1 MDVVSTKKK
10 LAVIDILNA
19 YSGNNPYI
27 LLLKHQV
34 TVLGATSYLNSL
46 TVEYILKNHDFE
58 PKVIGKSVSILQWY
72 GEKLQKDFSIDFT
85 PKKIAVLALL
95 GETKDYYHCIIKYR
109 QMMDPIKL
117 FVPKNAL
124 LENFLVGDYSKIK
137 VDFERYDRLSSSKKE
152 DRKLLE
158 HQKEAIKFLLGRK
171 KCILADDMGLG
182 KMEPNSSLIPTI
194 NGFKKMGDICVG
206 DVIFSSNGEPCNVLK
221 TFPHKN
227 KEIYR
232 VSFSDGTHADCG
244 LEHLWV
250 VRDDNMRRRNKGWKT
265 MSLKEIIESGIKIR
279 KTKSNKY
286 EIPVSCPVKYQEK
299 NFIIKPYILGMC
311 IGDGNLCSGGIVISI
326 PDSEI
331 ESVYRIQSMLPD
343 YMTLKEDRHSN
354 CPRYRIIHKN
364 KKQKNCFISEIKRLC
379 LNVHGNDKFI
389 PDEYKFS
396 SISQRIDLLRGL
408 MDSDGTITKERNKI
422 VFCTKSKTL
431 SEDIS
436 ELVFSLGGIARIN
449 SYEHKGR
456 KGIEYQVNIQIKENP
471 FYLTR
476 KKERCNPTFK
486 KYCTKRISSVEY
498 VRNEDA
504 TCLMVDSP
512 DHTYLTSKNYIVT
525 HNTTSLSVASIE
537 GNFDS
542 VLIICPASLKTNWKR
557 ELMWYVP
564 ERDITIIEGF
574 VGKNKPELEEY
585 LGYKVG
591 ASRRT
596 VKELQEEAKERGKW
610 VDNRF
615 VIVNFDILDE
625 FYEKPKSRS
634 KADVDAAFENS
645 PMLQYIANKKSLVI
659 IDEAHKLSNNDSGWY
674 DNVKDMLK
682 RANPDSIYLATG
694 TPVTNNPQNYFNLLQ
709 LIGAEIADDWIYFS
723 KQFCDARKIPA
734 KGEKYKWTQ
743 KFLELV
749 HKDNWYQLTDEQ
761 KDELKEYIN
770 KHARMITITTGSSN
784 LDELQM
790 KTAHLY
796 LRRLKEDAVELPEKK
811 IHEIFYDLTLEQMFQ
826 YNMLW
831 DEYVLEQK
839 KEDPNKELNKELHEG
854 AVYRKYCSNEM
865 VPNTIKLAE
874 YYINRGEKVVI
885 ACCYDEE
892 LYTLKAH
899 FGDKC
904 VIYNGKMSAKEKDA
918 SEYAFM
924 NDDSKMVF
932 IGNIVSAGVG
942 ITLTS
947 AHILIFNNIDFVPGT
962 CRQMQDRVHRI
973 GQKHKVDI
981 YYQIFK
987 GTQYEKIWNTV
998 MKKELVINSI
1008 IKKEDEK

>member
-1 MDVVSTKKK
+1 MDIVSTKKK
-10 LAVIDILNA
+10 LAAIDILKDYN
-19 YSGNNPYI
+19 GNNPYI

-34 TVLGATSYLNSL
+34 TILGATTYLNSF
-46 TVEYILKNHDFE
+46 TVEYILKNYNFE
-58 PKVIGKSVSILQWY
+58 PKVIGKAVSILPWY
-72 GEKLQKDFSIDFT
+72 GEKLKNEFTIDFI
-85 PKKIAVLALL
+85 PQKIAILALL

-109 QMMDPIKL
+109 QMMDPIKV
-117 FVPKNAL
+117 FVPKNAI

-137 VDFERYDRLSSSKKE
+137 VDFDRYDRLSSSKSE
-152 DRKLLE
+152 NRKLLE
-158 HQKEAIKFLLGRK
+158 HQKEAIKFLLDRK

-182 KMEPNSSLIPTI
+182 K
-194 NGFKKMGDICVG
+194 
-206 DVIFSSNGEPCNVLK
+206 
-221 TFPHKN
+221 
-227 KEIYR
+227 
-232 VSFSDGTHADCG
+232 
-244 LEHLWV
+244 
-250 VRDDNMRRRNKGWKT
+250 
-265 MSLKEIIESGIKIR
+265 
-279 KTKSNKY
+279 
-286 EIPVSCPVKYQEK
+286 
-299 NFIIKPYILGMC
+299 
-311 IGDGNLCSGGIVISI
+311 
-326 PDSEI
+326 
-331 ESVYRIQSMLPD
+331 
-343 YMTLKEDRHSN
+343 
-354 CPRYRIIHKN
+354 
-364 KKQKNCFISEIKRLC
+364 
-379 LNVHGNDKFI
+379 
-389 PDEYKFS
+389 
-396 SISQRIDLLRGL
+396 
-408 MDSDGTITKERNKI
+408 
-422 VFCTKSKTL
+422 
-431 SEDIS
+431 
-436 ELVFSLGGIARIN
+436 
-449 SYEHKGR
+449 
-456 KGIEYQVNIQIKENP
+456 
-471 FYLTR
+471 
-476 KKERCNPTFK
+476 
-486 KYCTKRISSVEY
+486 
-498 VRNEDA
+498 
-504 TCLMVDSP
+504 
-512 DHTYLTSKNYIVT
+512 
-525 HNTTSLSVASIE
+525 TTSLAVASIE

-564 ERDITIIEGF
+564 ERDITIVEGF
-574 VGKNKPELEEY
+574 VGKNKQELEEY

-591 ASRRT
+591 SSRRT

-615 VIVNFDILDE
+615 VIVNFNILDE
-625 FYEKPKSRS
+625 FYEKPKTRS
-634 KADVDAAFENS
+634 KENIDAAFKNS

-674 DNVKDMLK
+674 ENVKDLLK
-682 RANPDSIYLATG
+682 RANPNSIYLATG

-709 LIGAEIADDWIYFS
+709 LIGAEIAEDWIYFS

-761 KDELKEYIN
+761 KNELKEYIN

-904 VIYNGKMSAKEKDA
+904 VIYNGKMSSKEKDA

-947 AHILIFNNIDFVPGT
+947 AHILIFNNIDFVPGN
-962 CRQMQDRVHRI
+962 CRQMQDRIHRI

-981 YYQIFK
+981 YYQMFR

>member
-1 MDVVSTKKK
+1 MDIVSTRKK
-10 LAVIDILNA
+10 LAAIDILKEYNG
-19 YSGNNPYI
+19 SNPYI

-34 TVLGATSYLNSL
+34 TILGVTSYLNNL
-46 TVEYILKNHDFE
+46 TVEYILKNYNFE
-58 PKVIGKSVSILQWY
+58 PIPIGKSVSILFWY
-72 GEKLQKDFSIDFT
+72 GEKLQKDFAIDFI
-85 PKKIAVLALL
+85 PQKIAILALL

-109 QMMDPIKL
+109 QMMDPVKV
-117 FVPKNAL
+117 FVPKNAI

-194 NGFKKMGDICVG
+194 NGFKKMGDICIG
-206 DVIFSSNGEPCNVLK
+206 DVVFGSNGEPCNVIK

-232 VSFSDGTHADCG
+232 VSFSDGTHAECG

-250 VRDDNMRRRNKGWKT
+250 VRDDNMRRRNNGWKT
-265 MSLKEIIESGIKIR
+265 MSLKDIIESGIKVR

-286 EIPVSCPVKYQEK
+286 EIPVSRPVKYQEK
-299 NFIIKPYILGMC
+299 NFIINPYILGMC

-364 KKQKNCFISEIKRLC
+364 KKQKNCFISEIKRLG
-379 LNVHGNDKFI
+379 LNVHGNNKFI

-431 SEDIS
+431 SEDIA

-449 SYEHKGR
+449 SYERKGHI
-456 KGIEYQVNIQIKENP
+456 GIEYQVNIQIKENP

-476 KKERCNPTFK
+476 KKERYNPTFK

-525 HNTTSLSVASIE
+525 HNTTSLSVAAIE

-564 ERDITIIEGF
+564 ERDITIVEGF
-574 VGKNKPELEEY
+574 FGKNKSELEEY
-585 LGYKVG
+585 LGYKQG
-591 ASRRT
+591 ASRRS
-596 VKELQEEAKERGKW
+596 VKELQDEARERGKW

-615 VIVNFDILDE
+615 VIVNFDILGE
-625 FYEKPKSRS
+625 FYKKPKTRS
-634 KADVDAAFENS
+634 KENIENAFKNS

-674 DNVKDMLK
+674 EKIKDLLK
-682 RANPDSIYLATG
+682 RGNPDSIYLATG
-694 TPVTNNPQNYFNLLQ
+694 TPITNNPQNYFNLLQ
-709 LIGAEIADDWIYFS
+709 LIGAQVAEDWNYFS
-723 KQFCDARKIPA
+723 NQFCDARKIPA

-743 KFLELV
+743 KFLEI
-749 HKDNWYQLTDEQ
+749 KKKSNWFQLSNAE
-761 KDELKEYIN
+761 KDELKEYIY
-770 KHARMITITTGSSN
+770 KHARMIRITTGASN
-784 LDELQM
+784 LDELRM
-790 KTAHLY
+790 KTSHIY
-796 LRRLKEDAVELPEKK
+796 LRRLKEDAVNLPAKK
-811 IHEIFYDLTLEQMFQ
+811 IHEIFYDLTIEQTLQ
-826 YNMLW
+826 YNRLW
-831 DEYVLEQK
+831 DEYVAEQK
-839 KEDPNKELNKELHEG
+839 KADPEKEINKELLEG
-854 AVYRKYCSNEM
+854 AVYRKYCSNQM
-865 VPNTIKLAE
+865 IPHTIKLAD
-874 YYINRGEKVVI
+874 YYINQGEKVVI

-904 VIYNGKMSAKEKDA
+904 VIYNGKMSAKEKDT

-947 AHILIFNNIDFVPGT
+947 AHILIFNNISWVPSDNS
-962 CRQMQDRVHRI
+962 QMCDRIYRI
-973 GQKHKVDI
+973 GQKEQVHI
-981 YYQIFK
+981 YYQIFN
-987 GTQYEKIWNTV
+987 GTQYRV
-998 MKKELVINSI
+998 MWDTNLKKQLITNAI
-1008 IKKEDEK
+1008 IKKESDK

>member
-10 LAVIDILNA
+10 LAAIDILNA

-34 TVLGATSYLNSL
+34 TVLGATNYLNSL
-46 TVEYILKNHDFE
+46 TVEYILKNYDFE
-58 PKVIGKSVSILQWY
+58 PKVIGKAVSILSWY
-72 GEKLQKDFSIDFT
+72 GEKLKKDFTIDFV
-85 PKKIAVLALL
+85 PQKIAILALL

-109 QMMDPIKL
+109 QMMDPIKV

-182 KMEPNSSLIPTI
+182 K
-194 NGFKKMGDICVG
+194 
-206 DVIFSSNGEPCNVLK
+206 
-221 TFPHKN
+221 
-227 KEIYR
+227 
-232 VSFSDGTHADCG
+232 
-244 LEHLWV
+244 
-250 VRDDNMRRRNKGWKT
+250 
-265 MSLKEIIESGIKIR
+265 
-279 KTKSNKY
+279 
-286 EIPVSCPVKYQEK
+286 
-299 NFIIKPYILGMC
+299 
-311 IGDGNLCSGGIVISI
+311 
-326 PDSEI
+326 
-331 ESVYRIQSMLPD
+331 
-343 YMTLKEDRHSN
+343 
-354 CPRYRIIHKN
+354 
-364 KKQKNCFISEIKRLC
+364 
-379 LNVHGNDKFI
+379 
-389 PDEYKFS
+389 
-396 SISQRIDLLRGL
+396 
-408 MDSDGTITKERNKI
+408 
-422 VFCTKSKTL
+422 
-431 SEDIS
+431 
-436 ELVFSLGGIARIN
+436 
-449 SYEHKGR
+449 
-456 KGIEYQVNIQIKENP
+456 
-471 FYLTR
+471 
-476 KKERCNPTFK
+476 
-486 KYCTKRISSVEY
+486 
-498 VRNEDA
+498 
-504 TCLMVDSP
+504 
-512 DHTYLTSKNYIVT
+512 
-525 HNTTSLSVASIE
+525 TTSLAVASIE

-564 ERDITIIEGF
+564 ERDITIVEGF
-574 VGKNKPELEEY
+574 IGKNKPELEEY

-615 VIVNFDILDE
+615 VIINFNILDE
-625 FYEKPKSRS
+625 FYEKPETRS
-634 KADVDAAFENS
+634 KENIDKAFANS

-674 DNVKDMLK
+674 ENVKDMLK

-709 LIGAEIADDWIYFS
+709 LIGAEIADDWVYFS

-749 HKDNWYQLTDEQ
+749 HKDTWYQLTDEQ

-904 VIYNGKMSAKEKDA
+904 VIYNGKMNAKEKDA

-947 AHILIFNNIDFVPGT
+947 AHILIFNNIDFVPGN
-962 CRQMQDRVHRI
+962 CRQMQDRIHRI

-981 YYQIFK
+981 YYQMFR

>member
-10 LAVIDILNA
+10 LAAIDILNA

-34 TVLGATSYLNSL
+34 TILGATNYLNSL
-46 TVEYILKNHDFE
+46 TVEYILKNHNFE
-58 PKVIGKSVSILQWY
+58 PKVIGKAVSILQWY
-72 GEKLQKDFSIDFT
+72 GEKLQKDFTIDFT
-85 PKKIAVLALL
+85 PQKIAILALL

-109 QMMDPIKL
+109 QMMDPIKV
-117 FVPKNAL
+117 FVPKNAI
-124 LENFLVGDYSKIK
+124 LENFLVGDYSKIN
-137 VDFERYDRLSSSKKE
+137 VDFERYDRLSSSKDE
-152 DRKLLE
+152 NRKLLE

-182 KMEPNSSLIPTI
+182 K
-194 NGFKKMGDICVG
+194 
-206 DVIFSSNGEPCNVLK
+206 
-221 TFPHKN
+221 
-227 KEIYR
+227 
-232 VSFSDGTHADCG
+232 
-244 LEHLWV
+244 
-250 VRDDNMRRRNKGWKT
+250 
-265 MSLKEIIESGIKIR
+265 
-279 KTKSNKY
+279 
-286 EIPVSCPVKYQEK
+286 
-299 NFIIKPYILGMC
+299 
-311 IGDGNLCSGGIVISI
+311 
-326 PDSEI
+326 
-331 ESVYRIQSMLPD
+331 
-343 YMTLKEDRHSN
+343 
-354 CPRYRIIHKN
+354 
-364 KKQKNCFISEIKRLC
+364 
-379 LNVHGNDKFI
+379 
-389 PDEYKFS
+389 
-396 SISQRIDLLRGL
+396 
-408 MDSDGTITKERNKI
+408 
-422 VFCTKSKTL
+422 
-431 SEDIS
+431 
-436 ELVFSLGGIARIN
+436 
-449 SYEHKGR
+449 
-456 KGIEYQVNIQIKENP
+456 
-471 FYLTR
+471 
-476 KKERCNPTFK
+476 
-486 KYCTKRISSVEY
+486 
-498 VRNEDA
+498 
-504 TCLMVDSP
+504 
-512 DHTYLTSKNYIVT
+512 
-525 HNTTSLSVASIE
+525 TTSLAVASIE

-564 ERDITIIEGF
+564 ERDITIVEGF
-574 VGKNKPELEEY
+574 IGKNKPELEEY

-615 VIVNFDILDE
+615 VIINFNILDE
-625 FYEKPKSRS
+625 FYEKPETRS
-634 KADVDAAFENS
+634 KDNIDKAFANS

-674 DNVKDMLK
+674 ENVKDMLK

-749 HKDNWYQLTDEQ
+749 HKDNWYQLTDDQ

-947 AHILIFNNIDFVPGT
+947 AHILIFNNIDFVPGN
-962 CRQMQDRVHRI
+962 CRQMQDRIHRI

-981 YYQIFK
+981 YYQMFK

>member
-10 LAVIDILNA
+10 LAAIDILKEYN
-19 YSGNNPYI
+19 GNNPYI

-34 TVLGATSYLNSL
+34 IILGATSYLNSF
-46 TVEYILKNHDFE
+46 TVEYILKNHNFE
-58 PKVIGKSVSILQWY
+58 PKVIGKAVPILSWY
-72 GEKLQKDFSIDFT
+72 GEKLKNEFTIDFI
-85 PKKIAVLALL
+85 PQKIAILALL

-109 QMMDPIKL
+109 QMMDPVKV
-117 FVPKNAL
+117 FVPKNAI

-182 KMEPNSSLIPTI
+182 K
-194 NGFKKMGDICVG
+194 
-206 DVIFSSNGEPCNVLK
+206 
-221 TFPHKN
+221 
-227 KEIYR
+227 
-232 VSFSDGTHADCG
+232 
-244 LEHLWV
+244 
-250 VRDDNMRRRNKGWKT
+250 
-265 MSLKEIIESGIKIR
+265 
-279 KTKSNKY
+279 
-286 EIPVSCPVKYQEK
+286 
-299 NFIIKPYILGMC
+299 
-311 IGDGNLCSGGIVISI
+311 
-326 PDSEI
+326 
-331 ESVYRIQSMLPD
+331 
-343 YMTLKEDRHSN
+343 
-354 CPRYRIIHKN
+354 
-364 KKQKNCFISEIKRLC
+364 
-379 LNVHGNDKFI
+379 
-389 PDEYKFS
+389 
-396 SISQRIDLLRGL
+396 
-408 MDSDGTITKERNKI
+408 
-422 VFCTKSKTL
+422 
-431 SEDIS
+431 
-436 ELVFSLGGIARIN
+436 
-449 SYEHKGR
+449 
-456 KGIEYQVNIQIKENP
+456 
-471 FYLTR
+471 
-476 KKERCNPTFK
+476 
-486 KYCTKRISSVEY
+486 
-498 VRNEDA
+498 
-504 TCLMVDSP
+504 
-512 DHTYLTSKNYIVT
+512 
-525 HNTTSLSVASIE
+525 TTSLAVASIE

-564 ERDITIIEGF
+564 ERDITIVEGF
-574 VGKNKPELEEY
+574 IGKNKPELEEY

-615 VIVNFDILDE
+615 VIINFNILDE
-625 FYEKPKSRS
+625 FYEKPETRS
-634 KADVDAAFENS
+634 KENIDKAFANS

-674 DNVKDMLK
+674 ENVNDMLK

-947 AHILIFNNIDFVPGT
+947 AHILIFNNIDFVPGN
-962 CRQMQDRVHRI
+962 CRQMQDRIHRI

-981 YYQIFK
+981 YYQMFR

>member
-10 LAVIDILNA
+10 LAAIDILNE

-34 TVLGATSYLNSL
+34 TVLGATNYLNSL
-46 TVEYILKNHDFE
+46 TVEYILKNYDFE
-58 PKVIGKSVSILQWY
+58 PKVIGKAVSILSWY
-72 GEKLQKDFSIDFT
+72 GEKLKKDFTIDFV
-85 PKKIAVLALL
+85 PQKIAILALL

-109 QMMDPIKL
+109 QMMDPIKV

-182 KMEPNSSLIPTI
+182 K
-194 NGFKKMGDICVG
+194 
-206 DVIFSSNGEPCNVLK
+206 
-221 TFPHKN
+221 
-227 KEIYR
+227 
-232 VSFSDGTHADCG
+232 
-244 LEHLWV
+244 
-250 VRDDNMRRRNKGWKT
+250 
-265 MSLKEIIESGIKIR
+265 
-279 KTKSNKY
+279 
-286 EIPVSCPVKYQEK
+286 
-299 NFIIKPYILGMC
+299 
-311 IGDGNLCSGGIVISI
+311 
-326 PDSEI
+326 
-331 ESVYRIQSMLPD
+331 
-343 YMTLKEDRHSN
+343 
-354 CPRYRIIHKN
+354 
-364 KKQKNCFISEIKRLC
+364 
-379 LNVHGNDKFI
+379 
-389 PDEYKFS
+389 
-396 SISQRIDLLRGL
+396 
-408 MDSDGTITKERNKI
+408 
-422 VFCTKSKTL
+422 
-431 SEDIS
+431 
-436 ELVFSLGGIARIN
+436 
-449 SYEHKGR
+449 
-456 KGIEYQVNIQIKENP
+456 
-471 FYLTR
+471 
-476 KKERCNPTFK
+476 
-486 KYCTKRISSVEY
+486 
-498 VRNEDA
+498 
-504 TCLMVDSP
+504 
-512 DHTYLTSKNYIVT
+512 
-525 HNTTSLSVASIE
+525 TTSLAVASIE

-564 ERDITIIEGF
+564 ERDITIVEGF
-574 VGKNKPELEEY
+574 IGKNKPELEEY

-615 VIVNFDILDE
+615 VIINFNILDE
-625 FYEKPKSRS
+625 FYEKPETRS
-634 KADVDAAFENS
+634 KENIDKAFANS

-674 DNVKDMLK
+674 ENVKDMLK

-904 VIYNGKMSAKEKDA
+904 VIYNGKMNAKEKDA

-947 AHILIFNNIDFVPGT
+947 AHILIFNNISWVPSDNS
-962 CRQMQDRVHRI
+962 QMCDRIYRI
-973 GQKHKVDI
+973 GQKEQVHI
-981 YYQIFK
+981 YYQIFN
-987 GTQYEKIWNTV
+987 GTQYRV
-998 MKKELVINSI
+998 MWDTNLKKQLITNAI
-1008 IKKEDEK
+1008 IKKESDK